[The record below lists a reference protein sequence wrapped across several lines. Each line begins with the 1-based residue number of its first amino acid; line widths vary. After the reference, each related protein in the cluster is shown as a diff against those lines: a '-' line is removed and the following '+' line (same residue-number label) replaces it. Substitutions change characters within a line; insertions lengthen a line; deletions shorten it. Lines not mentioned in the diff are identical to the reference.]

1 MGSELQMLHH
11 QDTKHTKFHQEKHVV
26 NFVFLGVLGPSTGRL
41 RAVLVVKFLFLFF
54 ARIDY

>member
-1 MGSELQMLHH
+1 MLHH

-26 NFVFLGVLGPSTGRL
+26 IFVFLGVLG
-41 RAVLVVKFLFLFF
+41 ALVVRFLFLFF